1 LTAKLH
7 NIPEDMAMIDKPSAG
22 RRWETFTATKSQVF
36 WACATCVVGT
46 LIVGFTWGGWV
57 TGGTAGQ
64 RSAQAA
70 SEARAQLAATMC
82 VDRFGKGSDVTAQLA
97 SLKTTSSWSQDRFIE
112 DGGWVTPPGVS
123 GPVSGAA
130 ALCVRRLLDPTPAKA
145 AGTSG

>member
-1 LTAKLH
+1 
-7 NIPEDMAMIDKPSAG
+7 MADKPSIA
-22 RRWETFTATKSQVF
+22 RRWETVTATKSQVF
-36 WACATCVVGT
+36 WACAVCVIGT

-57 TGGTAGQ
+57 TGGTANQ

-82 VDRFGKGSDVTAQLA
+82 VDRFGKGADVTAQLA

-112 DGGWVTPPGVS
+112 EGGWVTPPGVS

-130 ALCVRRLLDPTPAKA
+130 ALCVRKLLDPTPAKA
-145 AGTSG
+145 AGTTG